1 MPSSCCGRSTVED
14 NRGREGTVR
23 ITRTRRE
30 GPDSSPGRKSKTRT
44 VLREKE
50 KRGRRK
56 KRDKRSIEVPGMK
69 LLVALSA
76 MDDRVSVRVSI
87 STAILVA
94 EHLNEMSVV
103 SVFSYRDAFHF
114 FFFGLRLSC
123 KSRDL

>member
-1 MPSSCCGRSTVED
+1 M
-14 NRGREGTVR
+14 
-23 ITRTRRE
+23 
-30 GPDSSPGRKSKTRT
+30 
-44 VLREKE
+44 LREKE

-103 SVFSYRDAFHF
+103 SVFSYRDAFQLF
-114 FFFGLRLSC
+114 LFWSSTFLQVARFMNESV
-123 KSRDL
+123 D

>member
-1 MPSSCCGRSTVED
+1 M
-14 NRGREGTVR
+14 
-23 ITRTRRE
+23 
-30 GPDSSPGRKSKTRT
+30 
-44 VLREKE
+44 LREKE

-69 LLVALSA
+69 PLVALSA

-103 SVFSYRDAFHF
+103 SVFSYRDAFLF